1 MSTEAVFGPGFSGLS
16 ERERIARCAK
26 ELESVVVSQLFAT
39 MRKTVPD
46 GGFLEKSPAEDI
58 FRTMLDGELSRVVAD
73 RSPFGLA
80 DAIARELS
88 RSVPEAGEAAA
99 PSAATAPAAANPAA
113 ANPPAAKPPA
123 PAPVVPARSWR
134 A

>member
-1 MSTEAVFGPGFSGLS
+1 MSADAVFGAGFSGLS
-16 ERERIARCAK
+16 ERERLARCAK

-46 GGFLEKSPAEDI
+46 GGFLEKSAAEDI

-88 RSVPEAGEAAA
+88 RSLPGTEDVAPPADGAA
-99 PSAATAPAAANPAA
+99 PPAG
-113 ANPPAAKPPA
+113 PP
-123 PAPVVPARSWR
+123 VPGRSWR

>member
-1 MSTEAVFGPGFSGLS
+1 MSADAVFGAGFSGLT
-16 ERERIARCAK
+16 ERERLARCAK

-46 GGFLEKSPAEDI
+46 GGFLDKSPAEDI

-80 DAIARELS
+80 DAITRELS
-88 RSVPEAGEAAA
+88 RSVPEADPPVAPPAAAA
-99 PSAATAPAAANPAA
+99 PRPPGAPGPSGPTGPTGAAD
-113 ANPPAAKPPA
+113 
-123 PAPVVPARSWR
+123 PARSWR

>member
-1 MSTEAVFGPGFSGLS
+1 MSADAVFGAGFSGLS
-16 ERERIARCAK
+16 ERERLARCAK

-46 GGFLEKSPAEDI
+46 GGFLEKSAAEDI

-88 RSVPEAGEAAA
+88 RSLPGAEEAAPPADAAA
-99 PSAATAPAAANPAA
+99 PADA
-113 ANPPAAKPPA
+113 PPAGPP
-123 PAPVVPARSWR
+123 VPGRSWR